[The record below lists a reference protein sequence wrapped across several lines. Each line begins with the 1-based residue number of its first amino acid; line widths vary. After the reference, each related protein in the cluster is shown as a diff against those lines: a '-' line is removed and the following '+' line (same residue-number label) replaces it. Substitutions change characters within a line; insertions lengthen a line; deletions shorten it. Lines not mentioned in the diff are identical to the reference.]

1 MRTLVEKYTATQNV
15 TVTKMNV
22 LIRMFTLLR
31 CMPKTGS
38 SPPRR
43 SINTQVNFWYL
54 SPGPTPYIY
63 SSSLQLSL
71 LWSQHALLMWK
82 LGYVLLLFKVILKK
96 AYNFSMNKNQTSN
109 SVFFFFHILHLLD
122 CKTPFKTGPDRPP
135 NILGQFS
142 ELRTYGFLWQTQRFL
157 RK

>member
-109 SVFFFFHILHLLD
+109 SVFFFIFYTSWIAKLHSKQAQIDPQIFWANSVNFELTD
-122 CKTPFKTGPDRPP
+122 SFDR
-135 NILGQFS
+135 LKDF
-142 ELRTYGFLWQTQRFL
+142 
-157 RK
+157 